1 MTPALPVLCSGITF
15 GTLQFQSVHQIKSS
29 KSPTSTSFKLSKEPS
44 SLMICCPQR
53 PATRIHSLSGRQNLK
68 ALEMR
73 KGKRLAS
80 GMQVDRMGM
89 NIGCFLSFPLDANI
103 LVPFL
108 SKVLG
113 YSIIASSTVAK
124 LPQVLASSVN

>member
-1 MTPALPVLCSGITF
+1 
-15 GTLQFQSVHQIKSS
+15 
-29 KSPTSTSFKLSKEPS
+29 
-44 SLMICCPQR
+44 
-53 PATRIHSLSGRQNLK
+53 
-68 ALEMR
+68 
-73 KGKRLAS
+73 
-80 GMQVDRMGM
+80 
-89 NIGCFLSFPLDANI
+89 LDANI